1 MKIYIFFIPSFL
13 SIRKIAKKS
22 ARRCKAIAVQ
32 NHIKKFHVSIFLKE
46 EFHHVNCRNC
56 TLERMKN
63 NNNVF
68 GVKMLQFFAQ
78 LQSNSLS
85 TTFQLFVQ
93 AYKNTIYSLYTN
105 HIVSLTRD
113 FGTRVCMSTTTT
125 FNTLQN
131 IVQFYTNEK
140 SLFRF
145 WIEIFVSKV
154 VTKENEHGNVQRPLI
169 CTFANENSRKVL
181 LFSFQVCVNFSY
193 RFFR

>member
-1 MKIYIFFIPSFL
+1 MSNDPTLIVEFAKQLQYKFISN
-13 SIRKIAKKS
+13 I
-22 ARRCKAIAVQ
+22 
-32 NHIKKFHVSIFLKE
+32 FHVSIFLKE

-113 FGTRVCMSTTTT
+113 FRTRVCMSTTTS
-125 FNTLQN
+125 FSTLQN
-131 IVQFYTNEK
+131 FCSNLYE
-140 SLFRF
+140 
-145 WIEIFVSKV
+145 
-154 VTKENEHGNVQRPLI
+154 
-169 CTFANENSRKVL
+169 
-181 LFSFQVCVNFSY
+181 
-193 RFFR
+193 